1 MGLLDGKVAIIT
13 GSGSGIGRQHAFAM
27 VKEGAKVVIN
37 DLGGTR
43 DGSGSSSKAADVV
56 VDEIKKMGGSAVA
69 NYDSVASIQGAA
81 NIIKTA
87 TSAFG
92 RLDIVVNNAGIL
104 RDKTLLKMTEE
115 EFDLVISVHLKGTFA
130 VTQAAARFLKEQAQ
144 GGRIINTTSIAGL
157 MGNFG
162 QTNYSAAKGGIYS
175 MTKTD
180 AMELEKAGIT
190 VNAVAPI
197 AYTRMTEDL
206 PMFAGQEKDLAPE
219 HISPVVV
226 FLASDLSKGITG
238 KIFGVQGR
246 KIYQFYMKMT
256 DGVTKPEGMWTPQE
270 IQGKINDILAD

>member
-13 GSGSGIGRQHAFAM
+13 GSGSGIGRQHAIAM

-56 VDEIKKMGGSAVA
+56 VDEIKKMGGSAAA
-69 NYDSVASIQGAA
+69 NYDSVATIQGAA

-87 TSAFG
+87 MSAFG

-115 EFDLVISVHLKGTFA
+115 EFDIVIAVHLKGTFA
-130 VTQAAARFLKEQAQ
+130 VTQAAAKVLKEQGQ

-256 DGVTKPEGMWTPQE
+256 DGVTKSEGMWTPKE
-270 IQGKINDILAD
+270 IQDNINKILAE

>member
-13 GSGSGIGRQHAFAM
+13 GSGSGIGRQHALAM

-56 VDEIKKMGGSAVA
+56 VDEIKKMGGNAVA
-69 NYDSVASIQGAA
+69 NYDSVATIQGAA

-115 EFDLVISVHLKGTFA
+115 EFDLVIAVHLKGTFA

-256 DGVTKPEGMWTPQE
+256 DGVTKAEGMWTPQE
-270 IQGKINDILAD
+270 IQGKINEILAD

>member
-1 MGLLDGKVAIIT
+1 MGLLNGKVAIIT
-13 GSGSGIGRQHAFAM
+13 GSGSGIGRQHAIAM
-27 VKEGAKVVIN
+27 AKEGAKVVIN
-37 DLGGTR
+37 DLGSSR
-43 DGSGSSSKAADVV
+43 DGTGASTKAADVV
-56 VDEIKKMGGSAVA
+56 VEEIKKMGGVAVA
-69 NYDSVASIQGAA
+69 NYDSVASMQGAA
-81 NIIKTA
+81 NIVKTA
-87 TSAFG
+87 LDAFG
-92 RLDIVVNNAGIL
+92 RLDILVNNAGIL
-104 RDKTLLKMTEE
+104 RDKTLLKMSEQ
-115 EFDLVISVHLKGTFA
+115 EFDIVIAVHLKGTFA
-130 VTQAAARFLKEQAQ
+130 MSQAAAKVMKEQGQ

-190 VNAVAPI
+190 VNAIAPI

-206 PMFAGQEKDLAPE
+206 PMFQGQEKELAPE
-219 HISPVVV
+219 YISPVVV

-256 DGVTKPEGMWTPQE
+256 DGVTKPDGMWTPQE
-270 IQGKINDILAD
+270 ILQNIDKILAE